1 MTIIGVAFFG
11 SPNWPKF
18 TKLKIGIGL
27 ALCALAAGLWTIFAG
42 KGDKRWRRNSVVGM
56 LLACSGVI
64 GLWGIGFFSI
74 DLTRS
79 VFQKAFA
86 AEGMDP
92 AKISGQLT
100 FWAGVTSVML
110 NLGAF
115 FGIYGFGVV
124 SQRIGRRPTFA
135 IAFLLAMTSTAAVFL
150 WLKQRSEIF
159 WMIPL
164 MGFCQLSLF
173 GGYAIYFPEL
183 FPTRL
188 RSTGTSFCYNV
199 GRFVAASGPAVLGL
213 LTSGV
218 YQHQPEPMRYA
229 GVTMCGIFLLGL
241 VVLPFAP
248 ETKGKPLPEDIRTD
262 P

>member
-1 MTIIGVAFFG
+1 
-11 SPNWPKF
+11 WPKF

-100 FWAGVTSVML
+100 FWVGVKAVL
-110 NLGAF
+110 VNRGAS
-115 FGIYGFGVV
+115 FGIY
-124 SQRIGRRPTFA
+124 RIGG
-135 IAFLLAMTSTAAVFL
+135 
-150 WLKQRSEIF
+150 RS
-159 WMIPL
+159 PVDV
-164 MGFCQLSLF
+164 
-173 GGYAIYFPEL
+173 
-183 FPTRL
+183 R
-188 RSTGTSFCYNV
+188 
-199 GRFVAASGPAVLGL
+199 
-213 LTSGV
+213 
-218 YQHQPEPMRYA
+218 
-229 GVTMCGIFLLGL
+229 
-241 VVLPFAP
+241 
-248 ETKGKPLPEDIRTD
+248 
-262 P
+262 